1 MDKDRSDLGLKVMQD
16 IFGVEGTE
24 SLMKPFRATAGVV
37 EDDWEPE
44 VRAFAFGT
52 VYSRNGLDLKSRA
65 LVTIGVV
72 TALGHLDILEPWLKA
87 SREMG
92 LPYEAI
98 REAIIQSAVYGGFPN
113 SRRALGVAQRVL
125 GSEP

>member
-1 MDKDRSDLGLKVMQD
+1 MDKDRSELGLKVMQD

-52 VYSRNGLDLKSRA
+52 VGSNLPS
-65 LVTIGVV
+65 
-72 TALGHLDILEPWLKA
+72 
-87 SREMG
+87 
-92 LPYEAI
+92 LPYC
-98 REAIIQSAVYGGFPN
+98 SLYW
-113 SRRALGVAQRVL
+113 VA
-125 GSEP
+125 